1 MKPTSAGV
9 LFAWVYMVAVTSAC
23 GAEIQL
29 TIAASDAK
37 ATNVPVCVIIDLPK
51 ELVGATGEDIRAG
64 VTPRGGRRSL
74 PAQVVPLADGKAE
87 LWLLLP
93 ATNTQPTQWTAT
105 LTRGGDKG
113 GERFAFQ
120 DAPGAHLDL
129 LFAGKPVLRT
139 MYAFDRST
147 PARHHETYKVYT
159 HVFDET
165 GKELL
170 TKGSGGLFTHHRG
183 IFIGYSRTKFD
194 GKGNDFWHLKKGEA
208 IKHVKFLTT
217 VGGPVLGRSV
227 ERIDWTDTAGKLA
240 IEETRS
246 LTAYRVAAGS
256 ILLLDFHT
264 QLKAVNGDVDLGGD
278 PEHAGMQYRPHNDVA
293 TANPGKKKPKPGE
306 ASGPK
311 ATNSLFHTVTA
322 DPVKDRDLPWAALSY
337 ALRGKR
343 YAVRHM
349 NHPDNPKGTK
359 YSAYRPYGRFGAF
372 ASKKLA
378 KGETLE
384 LRYRI
389 RVDAGDLPDRE
400 KINADYAVFAAPP
413 KASASAVSGRAPS
426 AGWRRATEG
435 SQVREGMEAEGQ
447 SQASRRCQ
455 IVFQAGTGP

>member
-1 MKPTSAGV
+1 
-9 LFAWVYMVAVTSAC
+9 MVAVTFAS

-29 TIAASDAK
+29 TVAGSDAK
-37 ATNVPVCVIIDLPK
+37 ATNVPVCATIKLPK
-51 ELVGATGEDIRAG
+51 DLAGAASEEIRAEVAG
-64 VTPRGGRRSL
+64 GGRRQAL
-74 PAQVVPLADGKAE
+74 PGQVIPLADGKAE
-87 LWLLLP
+87 LWFMLP
-93 ATNTQPTQWTAT
+93 ATHAQPTQWTAT
-105 LTRGGDKG
+105 LTRGRTKA
-113 GERFAFQ
+113 GERFEFT
-120 DAPGAHLDL
+120 DTPGKHLDL
-129 LFAGKPVLRT
+129 LFAGRPVLRT

-147 PARHHETYKVYT
+147 PERHHETYKVYT

-194 GKGNDFWHLKKGEA
+194 GKSNDFWHLKKGEA
-208 IKHVKFLTT
+208 IQHVKFLATT
-217 VGGPVLGRSV
+217 GGPVLGRSV
-227 ERIDWTDTAGKLA
+227 ERIDWVDTAGKVA

-246 LTAYRVAAGS
+246 LTAYRRPHGS

-264 QLKAVNGDVDLGGD
+264 KLNAVNGDVELNGD

-293 TANPGKKKPKPGE
+293 AANPGRKKPKPGE
-306 ASGPK
+306 EPK
-311 ATNSLFHTVTA
+311 ATATKYLFHTESA
-322 DPVKDRDLPWAALSY
+322 SPVKDRDLPWAAMSY

-349 NHPDNPKGTK
+349 NHPDNPKGTR

-378 KGETLE
+378 KGETLV

-400 KINADYAVFAAPP
+400 KINADYAVFARPP
-413 KASASAVSGRAPS
+413 KVTVAK
-426 AGWRRATEG
+426 
-435 SQVREGMEAEGQ
+435 
-447 SQASRRCQ
+447 
-455 IVFQAGTGP
+455 

>member
-1 MKPTSAGV
+1 MKKVSLSVWFPLFCLVVAASAG
-9 LFAWVYMVAVTSAC
+9 

-29 TIAASDAK
+29 TVAPSDAK
-37 ATNVPVCVIIDLPK
+37 ATNVPVCAIIDLPK
-51 ELVGATGEDIRAG
+51 DLVGATGDEIRAEVAG
-64 VTPRGGRRSL
+64 PGRRQSL
-74 PAQVVPLADGKAE
+74 PAQVIPLAAGKAE

-93 ATNTQPTQWTAT
+93 ATHAQPTQWTAT
-105 LTRGGDKG
+105 LTRGGAKD
-113 GERFAFQ
+113 GERFAFK
-120 DAPGAHLDL
+120 DTPGAHLDL
-129 LFAGKPVLRT
+129 LFAGRPVLRT

-147 PARHHETYKVYT
+147 PEKHHETYKVYT

-208 IKHVKFLTT
+208 IQHVTFLST

-227 ERIDWTDTAGKLA
+227 ERIDWIDTAGKTA

-246 LTAYRVAAGS
+246 LTAYRQLPGS

-264 QLKAVNGDVDLGGD
+264 QLKAVNGEVDLNGD

-293 TANPGKKKPKPGE
+293 VANPGKKKPKPGE
-306 ASGPK
+306 EPSPT
-311 ATNSLFHTVTA
+311 ATKYLFHTETA
-322 DPVKDRDLPWAALSY
+322 DPVKDRDLSWAAMSY

-343 YAVRHM
+343 YTVRHM
-349 NHPDNPKGTK
+349 NHPGNLKGTR

-389 RVDAGDLPDRE
+389 RVDAGDLPDRATI
-400 KINADYAVFAAPP
+400 KADYAVFAAPP
-413 KASASAVSGRAPS
+413 KV
-426 AGWRRATEG
+426 T
-435 SQVREGMEAEGQ
+435 V
-447 SQASRRCQ
+447 
-455 IVFQAGTGP
+455 TK